1 MTQSFQQGGRPG
13 RIPTDAMAKVFDNVD
28 ISLFDLARAVMM
40 AGQRTISGRTFR
52 NCRIE
57 GPAVMLVLDNVN
69 FDATN
74 FGPNGGDVRNLVL
87 RPAGPTSVVGTIPV
101 SDCQFINC
109 EFFGLGF
116 TGPDQFLDQ
125 LLALESK

>member
-1 MTQSFQQGGRPG
+1 MTQSFQPGGRPG
-13 RIPTDAMAKVFDNVD
+13 RVPTDAMAKVFDSVD
-28 ISLFDLARAVMM
+28 ISLFDLARATLQGGERM
-40 AGQRTISGRTFR
+40 ISGRTFR

-87 RPAGPTSVVGTIPV
+87 RPAGPDKVIGTIPV
-101 SDCQFINC
+101 RDCQFINC

-116 TGPDQFLDQ
+116 TGADQFLDQ

>member
-1 MTQSFQQGGRPG
+1 MTQSFQPGGRPG
-13 RIPTDAMAKVFDNVD
+13 RIPTDAMAKVFENVD
-28 ISLFDLARAVMM
+28 ISLFDLARAVMR
-40 AGQRTISGRTFR
+40 AGQPTISDRVFR

-87 RPAGPTSVVGTIPV
+87 RPAGPEKVIGTIPV
-101 SDCQFINC
+101 ANCQFINC

-116 TGPDQFLDQ
+116 TGADQFLDQ

>member
-1 MTQSFQQGGRPG
+1 MTTSFQSGGRPG
-13 RIPTDAMAKVFDNVD
+13 RIPTDAFAKVFESVD
-28 ISLFDLARAVMM
+28 LSLYDLYRANFA
-40 AGQRTISGRTFR
+40 AGARTITGRTFR

-101 SDCQFINC
+101 EDCQFINC

-125 LLALESK
+125 LMALETR

>member
-13 RIPTDAMAKVFDNVD
+13 RIPTDALAKVFESVD
-28 ISLFDLARAVMM
+28 LSLYDLYRATFA
-40 AGQRTISGRTFR
+40 AGIRTITGRTFR

-57 GPAVMLVLDNVN
+57 GPAVMLVLDKVN

-87 RPAGPTSVVGTIPV
+87 RPASPTSVIGTIPV
-101 SDCQFINC
+101 EDCQFINC

-116 TGPDQFLDQ
+116 TGPAQFLDQ
-125 LLALESK
+125 LLALETR

>member
-1 MTQSFQQGGRPG
+1 MTQNFQRGGRPG
-13 RIPTDAMAKVFDNVD
+13 RIPTDAFAKVFESVD
-28 ISLFDLARAVMM
+28 LSLYDLFRANFQ
-40 AGQRTISGRTFR
+40 AGHRIISGRTFR

-57 GPAVMLVLDNVN
+57 GPAVMLVLDKVN

-101 SDCQFINC
+101 EDCQFINC

-116 TGPDQFLDQ
+116 TGSDQFLDQ
-125 LLALESK
+125 LLALEIK

>member
-1 MTQSFQQGGRPG
+1 MTTSFQTGGRPG
-13 RIPTDAMAKVFDNVD
+13 RIPTDAFAKVFENVD
-28 ISLFDLARAVMM
+28 ISLYELFRAHF
-40 AGQRTISGRTFR
+40 ATGQRIISGRTFR

-57 GPAVMLVLDNVN
+57 GPAVMLVLDKVN

-74 FGPNGGDVRNLVL
+74 FGPNGGDIRNLVL
-87 RPAGPTSVVGTIPV
+87 RPASPTSVVGTIPV
-101 SDCQFINC
+101 EDCQFIGC

>member
-1 MTQSFQQGGRPG
+1 MTFQPGGRPG
-13 RIPTDAMAKVFDNVD
+13 RVPTDAMAKVFDSVD
-28 ISLFDLARAVMM
+28 ISLFDLARATLQGGERM
-40 AGQRTISGRTFR
+40 ISGRTFR

-87 RPAGPTSVVGTIPV
+87 RPAGPDKVIGTIPV
-101 SDCQFINC
+101 RDCQFINC

-116 TGPDQFLDQ
+116 TGADQFLDQ

>member
-13 RIPTDAMAKVFDNVD
+13 RIPTDALAKVFENLDL
-28 ISLFDLARAVMM
+28 SLYDLYRANFA
-40 AGQRTISGRTFR
+40 AGQRTLSGRTFR

-57 GPAVMLVLDNVN
+57 GPAVMLVLDNCN

-87 RPAGPTSVVGTIPV
+87 RPASPTSVIGTIPV
-101 SDCQFINC
+101 EDCQFINC

-116 TGPDQFLDQ
+116 TGPAQFLDQ
-125 LLALESK
+125 LLALETR

>member
-1 MTQSFQQGGRPG
+1 MTQSFQPGGRPG
-13 RIPTDAMAKVFDNVD
+13 RIPTDAMAKVFENLD
-28 ISLFDLARAVMM
+28 ISLFDLARAVMR
-40 AGQRTISGRTFR
+40 AGQPTIDGRVFR

-87 RPAGPTSVVGTIPV
+87 RPAGPEKVIGTIPV
-101 SDCQFINC
+101 ANCQFINC